1 MLSDIYHVYFN
12 YVRCVSLIAIKS
24 FKFFVIIVE
33 RTQDLTQPSC
43 SPPSG
48 LQNVSVDVLDF
59 YERI

>member
-1 MLSDIYHVYFN
+1 MFISIMCDVLVLN
-12 YVRCVSLIAIKS
+12 AIKS